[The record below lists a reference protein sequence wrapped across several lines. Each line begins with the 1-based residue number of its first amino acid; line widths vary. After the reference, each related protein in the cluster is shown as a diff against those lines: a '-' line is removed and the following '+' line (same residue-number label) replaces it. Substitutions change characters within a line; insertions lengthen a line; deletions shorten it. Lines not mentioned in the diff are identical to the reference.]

1 VATATSS
8 AASSLASTGA
18 PLLLEVVIGIGSLLL
33 GLAIS
38 RSVRRRANGSGL
50 AE

>member
-1 VATATSS
+1 
-8 AASSLASTGA
+8 
-18 PLLLEVVIGIGSLLL
+18 LLLEVGIGIGSLLL

-38 RSVRRRANGSGL
+38 RSVRRRTTAKGL